1 MAAKNVCRGSSV
13 MEAARDIA
21 GQPGR
26 EEAFYILDV
35 DEVVRRLKLWRQL
48 LPRVELFYA
57 VKCNNDPGLL
67 EALVALGAG
76 FDCAS
81 KAELEQVLGLGAHP
95 RRIIFANPY
104 KAPSHIRRAQ
114 ELNVPLM
121 TFDSVS
127 ELHKVKAIYPE
138 AQLVLRIRSD
148 ATEAIVRLG
157 LKFGALPEETREL
170 LVAARTLSL
179 NIVGVAFHVGSGCRE
194 STAYT
199 RAITAARKVFDEAEE
214 EGFKPYLLN
223 IGGGFP
229 GQDDVLLTKHA
240 DCINKA
246 LNHFFPDDGRVE
258 VISEPGRYVATKCFT
273 LVTTIIGKRRVV
285 VEGQVHPTSNCQGQ
299 VHPTSN
305 SQGQVHPTS
314 NSQGQVHP
322 TSNSQGQV
330 HPTSNSQGQVGVQV
344 SGPPTTSGQEQTGT
358 QESEHPATVMYYINE
373 GTYSSFALTRT
384 HFVPDPPTPLEVRGE
399 TPVKPSIVWGRSCC
413 GNDRVTKKVFLLP
426 DLQLGDWLMWPNMGA
441 YCFTLSTHFNGFPL
455 TEVHVVASSDTV
467 DYMEGKM
474 RSRQNQSP
482 LPDHQ

>member
-1 MAAKNVCRGSSV
+1 M
-13 MEAARDIA
+13 
-21 GQPGR
+21 
-26 EEAFYILDV
+26 
-35 DEVVRRLKLWRQL
+35 RLI
-48 LPRVELFYA
+48 
-57 VKCNNDPGLL
+57 
-67 EALVALGAG
+67 GA
-76 FDCAS
+76 
-81 KAELEQVLGLGAHP
+81 
-95 RRIIFANPY
+95 
-104 KAPSHIRRAQ
+104 
-114 ELNVPLM
+114 
-121 TFDSVS
+121 
-127 ELHKVKAIYPE
+127 
-138 AQLVLRIRSD
+138 
-148 ATEAIVRLG
+148 
-157 LKFGALPEETREL
+157 
-170 LVAARTLSL
+170 
-179 NIVGVAFHVGSGCRE
+179 
-194 STAYT
+194 
-199 RAITAARKVFDEAEE
+199 VFDEAEE

-246 LNHFFPDDGRVE
+246 LNHFFPDDGRVK

-285 VEGQVHPTSNCQGQ
+285 VEGQVHPTSNCQGQVHPTSNSQGQVHPTSNCQGQVHPTSNSQGQ